1 MILECQGLSK
11 MFSTGRG
18 KVTALQD
25 VSFGVKGQEFLSI
38 VGPSGCG
45 KTTLLKIIAGLAT
58 PSGGQIVWRDGD
70 SSELPSNALV
80 FQEHALFPW
89 MTVLDN
95 VAFGLEMAGVE
106 RRQRSVEAGEFLQKV
121 GLGGFEHNYPHE
133 LSVGMRQRANLARA
147 FLTDPDILLMDE
159 PLGSLDAQTKT
170 ILQEE
175 LLRIWKEYR
184 KLVLYVTHDIR
195 EAVLLGDRVLVMT
208 GHPGQVAEDL
218 DVPLSR
224 PRDLTALDRPEVT
237 QLMRHIWNRLETEVR
252 GSL

>member
-1 MILECQGLSK
+1 MILECQGLK
-11 MFSTGRG
+11 KTFSTGRG
-18 KVTALQD
+18 EVTALQD

-58 PSGGQIVWRDGD
+58 PTGGQIVWRDGD
-70 SSELPSNALV
+70 SSDRPSNALV

-95 VAFGLEMAGVE
+95 VAFGLEMAGVG
-106 RRQRSVEAGEFLQKV
+106 RRQRRVEAGKFLQKV
-121 GLGGFEHNYPHE
+121 GLGGFEGNYPHE

-159 PLGSLDAQTKT
+159 PLGSLDAQTKSV
-170 ILQEE
+170 LQEE
-175 LLRIWKEYR
+175 LLRIWKEHR

-208 GHPGQVAEDL
+208 GHPGRVAEDL
-218 DVPLSR
+218 DVPLGR

-237 QLMRHIWNRLETEVR
+237 QLVRHIWNELETEVR
-252 GSL
+252 GNL